1 MTGGTS
7 GLGAVA
13 AQKLIGQPETR
24 MLLGARN
31 PSSLKGC
38 ETYPL
43 DLARLADVRSF
54 ANTIVKRL
62 GAAQIDALVLNA
74 GGAFP
79 NSRTVDGFETTF
91 AVNHLGH
98 YLLLRLLLPKLSD
111 GARIV
116 MTTSGTHDPA
126 EQTIIPPPRHAHAF
140 RLAFPE
146 RDPERDASPR
156 IAEGRAYSSSKLCNL
171 LTACAL
177 AAKPLARSRQLNV
190 IAFDPGPTPGTRL
203 MRGRGVIIDFAWR
216 RIGPALR
223 PLIPSLN
230 GREASGDALANLA
243 LGRMSPPDG
252 RIYAAL
258 RKGKLTFPDPSE
270 LARRVD
276 VGAALWRDSAIL
288 VGVKNASWK
297 GAAK

>member
-1 MTGGTS
+1 M
-7 GLGAVA
+7 
-13 AQKLIGQPETR
+13 
-24 MLLGARN
+24 
-31 PSSLKGC
+31 
-38 ETYPL
+38 
-43 DLARLADVRSF
+43 
-54 ANTIVKRL
+54 
-62 GAAQIDALVLNA
+62 
-74 GGAFP
+74 
-79 NSRTVDGFETTF
+79 
-91 AVNHLGH
+91 
-98 YLLLRLLLPKLSD
+98 
-111 GARIV
+111 
-116 MTTSGTHDPA
+116 
-126 EQTIIPPPRHAHAF
+126 
-140 RLAFPE
+140 
-146 RDPERDASPR
+146 
-156 IAEGRAYSSSKLCNL
+156 
-171 LTACAL
+171 
-177 AAKPLARSRQLNV
+177 
-190 IAFDPGPTPGTRL
+190 
-203 MRGRGVIIDFAWR
+203 IIDFAWR